1 MRSFLRRSYQVVAW
15 LAVVAIITQFLLA
28 GLGVFATAQVG
39 GFGPH
44 RLYGATAVLLSI
56 LLLIA
61 FSFVARVPWRYTG
74 LAGLLL
80 FQFFL
85 QYVFLQF
92 YWHAGSTIPGTSW
105 YISPNL
111 RPVAALHVLNGLLV
125 LWVALHIAGQSTAT
139 QPTPGRVTQV

>member
-1 MRSFLRRSYQVVAW
+1 MRSLLRRSYQAVAW
-15 LAVVAIITQFLLA
+15 LVVVAIITQFLLA
-28 GLGVFATAQVG
+28 GLGVFATAQIG

-44 RLYGATAVLLSI
+44 RLYGATAVLLGI
-56 LLLIA
+56 LLLIV
-61 FSFVARVPWRYTG
+61 FSFVARVPWRFTG
-74 LAGLLL
+74 LAVLLL

-111 RPVAALHVLNGLLV
+111 QPVAALHVLNALLI

-139 QPTPGRVTQV
+139 QPTPG

>member
-56 LLLIA
+56 LLLII
-61 FSFVARVPWRYTG
+61 FSFVARVPWRYAG
-74 LAGLLL
+74 LAGLLF

-92 YWHAGSTIPGTSW
+92 YWHAGRSVGGISDAAGALKLGAIHAAMARPHSTTLCGDQTDQESR
-105 YISPNL
+105 SPD
-111 RPVAALHVLNGLLV
+111 G
-125 LWVALHIAGQSTAT
+125 G
-139 QPTPGRVTQV
+139 